1 MPREILTLNTK
12 LYVNK
17 GNGDENLIDLLS
29 TPDLGVGD
37 AEKIEVTN
45 LQDGTRR
52 YINGIKDVGD
62 SLEFEFN
69 YTVDTYDILK
79 KIEDSKEIY
88 TYKVVLPGENNVEDG
103 LCFEFEAALSV
114 KIAGAAVGEQIKMTI
129 NLTPYSEIK
138 VGQYE
143 DNAGQQSRY
152 STFTIGQSRARSA
165 GTIKL
170 VNISPGSI
178 EELYI
183 NNVAQ
188 ELPTG
193 VTNDETDDRPAVI
206 TNYEV
211 NPGDVV
217 RIKGGFSLWETE
229 LPINNVVLQNDLK
242 SCRMMFYGCTGL
254 TETPIIPEGVENCS
268 FMFDGCTGLTQAPVI
283 PSSARDCSMM
293 FAYCSSL
300 TEAPVIPNGVTNCM
314 GMFAGTGLTEAP
326 TIPSSVTNC
335 MGMFLECTNLT
346 TIPQENIDL
355 INNPQIG
362 LVTDYCFAGC
372 PLVADQIPSNWG
384 GNAAPIYPVVEYT
397 TFTTEETGTLFIA
410 NNSDEICVTEL
421 YVNNVPQQLPQFSY
435 AELMTSELPMEEKIQ
450 QISTLQVTKGDN
462 IKIKGGFALVNGIIP
477 AECVPINNL
486 LLQTLGHYEYMF
498 YNYTGLTEVPS
509 TLPVGNYTR
518 TFSGTNITY
527 APFIDESSII
537 YYTFASCGN
546 LRSIASEYIDAFNNN
561 PLEDGG
567 NGCFADSTNIEEPI
581 AYSQIPMGWKNS
593 N

>member
-69 YTVDTYDILK
+69 YTTDTYDILK
-79 KIEDSKEIY
+79 EIEDSKQIY

-138 VGQYE
+138 VGQYGE
-143 DNAGQQSRY
+143 DNGTSQINEY
-152 STFTIGQSRARSA
+152 STFTFRGSESTTYNARNT
-165 GTIKL
+165 GML
-170 VNISPGSI
+170 VMMNNTPNSI
-178 EELYI
+178 TELY
-183 NNVAQ
+183 V
-188 ELPTG
+188 
-193 VTNDETDDRPAVI
+193 NDVPQQIPQISAEEIMLGGGGDDFASLMSVLQ
-206 TNYEV
+206 V
-211 NPGDVV
+211 NEGDIIKV
-217 RIKGGFSLWETE
+217 KGGFSLVGNV
-229 LPINNVVLQNDLK
+229 LFQNIINISDIKIQSNL
-242 SCRMMFYGCTGL
+242 
-254 TETPIIPEGVENCS
+254 E
-268 FMFDGCTGLTQAPVI
+268 
-283 PSSARDCSMM
+283 DCSYM
-293 FAYCSSL
+293 FAYTTL
-300 TEAPVIPNGVTNCM
+300 TEAPI
-314 GMFAGTGLTEAP
+314 
-326 TIPSSVTNC
+326 IPSSVKNC
-335 MGMFLECTNLT
+335 SNMFMNCENLV

-355 INNPQIG
+355 INNPPVG
-362 LVTDYCFAGC
+362 LVTYGCFEGC
-372 PLVADQIPSNWG
+372 IQIKNQIPSNWG
-384 GNAAPIYPVVEYT
+384 GSAAPIYPIYPVHPVTEYT
-397 TFTTEETGTLFIA
+397 TFTIKETGTLFIA
-410 NNSDEICVTEL
+410 NNDDEICVTEL

-462 IKIKGGFALVNGIIP
+462 IKIKGGFVLVNRMIS

-486 LLQTLGHYEYMF
+486 LLQTTLGHYEYMF
-498 YNYTGLTEVPS
+498 FGYTGLTEVLYAS
-509 TLPVGNYTR
+509 LPVGNYTR

-527 APFIDESSII
+527 APFIDIDEGNKI
-537 YYTFASCGN
+537 YCTFAECKN
-546 LRSIASEYIDAFNNN
+546 LRSIASEYIDAFNNH
-561 PLEDGG
+561 PLEDDG
-567 NGCFADSTNIEEPI
+567 NGCFANSTNIEEPI
-581 AYSQIPMGWKNS
+581 AYPIIPMGWKNS

>member
-12 LYVNK
+12 LYVNR

-69 YTVDTYDILK
+69 YTTDTYDILK
-79 KIEDSKEIY
+79 EIEDSKQIY

-103 LCFEFEAALSV
+103 LCFSFKAALSV
-114 KIAGAAVGEQIKMTI
+114 KVTGAAVGEQIKMTI
-129 NLTPYSEIK
+129 NLTPYSAIS
-138 VGQYE
+138 VGEYE
-143 DNAGQQSRY
+143 EGGNEPSQQNEY
-152 STFTIGQSRARSA
+152 STFTFRGTESA
-165 GTIKL
+165 TYNTRNAGMVVMMNNTP
-170 VNISPGSI
+170 NSI
-178 EELYI
+178 TELYV
-183 NNVAQ
+183 NNEPQQVPQISMEEMMLGEGGDDVASLLSILQ
-188 ELPTG
+188 VSE
-193 VTNDETDDRPAVI
+193 
-206 TNYEV
+206 
-211 NPGDVV
+211 GDIIRV
-217 RIKGGFSLWETE
+217 KGGFSLFGNSLFENIINISDIE
-229 LPINNVVLQNDLK
+229 LQSDLENC
-242 SCRMMFYGCTGL
+242 SYMFTGCATL
-254 TETPIIPEGVENCS
+254 IEAPIIPSTARNCS
-268 FMFDGCTGLTQAPVI
+268 YMFMSCTT
-283 PSSARDCSMM
+283 
-293 FAYCSSL
+293 L
-300 TEAPVIPNGVTNCM
+300 TEAPI
-314 GMFAGTGLTEAP
+314 
-326 TIPSSVTNC
+326 IPSSVKDC
-335 MGMFLECTNLT
+335 SYMFMGCENLV

-355 INNPQIG
+355 MNNPAGG
-362 LVTDYCFAGC
+362 LVTQGCFEEC
-372 PLVADQIPSNWG
+372 IQIKDQIPKNWG
-384 GNAAPIYPVVEYT
+384 GNAAPIYPIYPVHPVTVEYT
-397 TFTTEETGTLFIA
+397 TFTIEETGTLFIV

-421 YVNNVPQQLPQFSY
+421 YINGNSQQLPQFSFM
-435 AELMTSELPMEEKIQ
+435 ELRTSELPMEEKIQ
-450 QISTLQVTKGDN
+450 QISALQVTKGDN
-462 IKIKGGFALVNGIIP
+462 IKIKGGFVLVNGIIP

-498 YNYTGLTEVPS
+498 YNYTGLTDVLYAS
-509 TLPVGNYTR
+509 LPVGNYTK
-518 TFSGTNITY
+518 TFNGTNITY

-537 YYTFASCGN
+537 YYTFANCGN

>member
-12 LYVNK
+12 LFVNR
-17 GNGDENLIDLLS
+17 GNGDENLTDLLS

-69 YTVDTYDILK
+69 YTTDGYEKLK
-79 KIEDSKEIY
+79 EIEDSKEIY

-103 LCFEFEAALSV
+103 LCFEFKAALST

-129 NLTPYSEIK
+129 NLTPYSAIK

-143 DNAGQQSRY
+143 ENNETSQVNEY
-152 STFTIGQSRARSA
+152 STFTFRGSESA
-165 GTIKL
+165 TYNTRNAGML
-170 VNISPGSI
+170 VVMNNTPNSITELYVNDAPQQIPQISM
-178 EELYI
+178 EELM
-183 NNVAQ
+183 
-188 ELPTG
+188 LG
-193 VTNDETDDRPAVI
+193 GGGDDAASLLSILQVS
-206 TNYEV
+206 E
-211 NPGDVV
+211 GDIIKV
-217 RIKGGFSLWETE
+217 KGGFSLAGNSLFENVINISDIE
-229 LPINNVVLQNDLK
+229 LQSDLEDC
-242 SCRMMFYGCTGL
+242 SYMFYGCTTL
-254 TETPIIPEGVENCS
+254 TEAPIIPSTARNCS
-268 FMFDGCTGLTQAPVI
+268 FMF
-283 PSSARDCSMM
+283 MM
-293 FAYCSSL
+293 C
-300 TEAPVIPNGVTNCM
+300 E
-314 GMFAGTGLTEAP
+314 
-326 TIPSSVTNC
+326 
-335 MGMFLECTNLT
+335 NLAVM
-346 TIPQENIDL
+346 PQENIDFM
-355 INNPQIG
+355 NNPPEG
-362 LVTDYCFAGC
+362 LVCDNCYTGC
-372 PLVADQIPSNWG
+372 PLVADQVFTNWG
-384 GNAAPIYPVVEYT
+384 GNAIPDFEYT
-397 TFTTEETGTLFIA
+397 TFTIGETGTLFIV

-421 YVNNVPQQLPQFSY
+421 YINGNSQQLPQFSFM
-435 AELMTSELPMEEKIQ
+435 ELITSELPVEEKMQ

-498 YNYTGLTEVPS
+498 YGYTGLTEVPS
-509 TLPVGNYTR
+509 TLPVGDYTY

-537 YYTFASCGN
+537 YYTFADCKN
-546 LRSIASEYIDAFNNN
+546 LRSIASGYIDAFNNN
-561 PLEDGG
+561 PLEHSG